1 MNKENIDNFNEDFLI
16 KKAALSLVEKD
27 NELFDLLEKDETIIN
42 PNQDELDKKVYSMI
56 NEQLGKK
63 NTRLLKQHKLKKL
76 LLKVAAFVL
85 VMTSGFVIPF
95 ITVDAFREK
104 VLNFYIEN
112 FDTHASFK
120 PKDED
125 NPFMDFKAD
134 YIPEGYT
141 KSDEIK
147 TPSFYSLTF
156 YNKDNYLIDITL
168 YDNKSSF
175 NVDTENCEKY
185 NITINSK
192 NGYIYRKQG
201 STLLIFQFHGN
212 SIVITS
218 TNDALTNEELI
229 EIAESIN

>member
-1 MNKENIDNFNEDFLI
+1 MNRKNIDNFNEDFLI

-27 NELFDLLEKDETIIN
+27 NELFDLLEKDNTIIN
-42 PNQDELDKKVYSMI
+42 PNQHELDKKIHSMI

-63 NTRLLKQHKLKKL
+63 NTKLLKQHKLKKL
-76 LLKVAAFVL
+76 LTKIAIFILVL
-85 VMTSGFVIPF
+85 TSGFIIPF
-95 ITVDAFREK
+95 VTVDAFREK

-125 NPFMDFKAD
+125 NPLMDFKAD
-134 YIPEGYT
+134 YIPEGYA

-147 TPSFYSLTF
+147 TPSFYSLIF
-156 YNKDNYLIDITL
+156 YNKDDYLIDITL

-175 NVDTENCEKY
+175 NIDIENCEKY
-185 NITINSK
+185 DITINNK
-192 NGYIYRKQG
+192 DGYIYRKRNLT
-201 STLLIFQFHGN
+201 SLIFIFHGN

-229 EIAESIN
+229 KIAESIN